1 MALKYP
7 FSPELLDAMP
17 ERLAE
22 LYREL
27 EITLLHSI
35 AERLII
41 SDQLNKVTVQQIQ
54 ALRSHGIPLKE
65 IQKAIRKATG
75 KTREEINKLF
85 ADVVERN
92 QAYYNDL
99 ADLAGI
105 TAPEM
110 ILGAADVDAI
120 IRQTWSACRNITGSM
135 GFLVV
140 QGGRLVHLP
149 PARAY
154 QWALDNA
161 VMQIQSGAISYGQA
175 ISSATRKLA
184 DAGLTAVEYEPKT
197 EGGKPHYD
205 HIDVAA
211 RRAVMSG
218 VNALN
223 QQYAVQSMD
232 FLGTDYVEVTAHSGA
247 RDIPGPKGWEAHTE
261 WQGRCFRWK
270 R

>member
-1 MALKYP
+1 MPVKYP
-7 FSPELLDAMP
+7 FDPDTLDAMP

-27 EITLLHSI
+27 EVTLLMEI
-35 AERLII
+35 ASRLKAA
-41 SDQLNKVTVQQIQ
+41 DQLNEVTVQQIR
-54 ALRSHGIPLKE
+54 ALRSHGIPLKD
-65 IQKAIRKATG
+65 IQEAIRKATG
-75 KTREEINKLF
+75 KSHQEIDQIF
-85 ADVVERN
+85 ADVVNRN
-92 QAYYNDL
+92 QTYYNGM

-105 TAPEM
+105 TAPET
-110 ILGAADVDAI
+110 IVGASDVAAI
-120 IRQTWSACRNITGSM
+120 VRQTWSACRNITGSM

-149 PARAY
+149 PAKAY

-161 VMQIQSGAISYGQA
+161 LMEIQSGAISYGQA
-175 ISSATRKLA
+175 ISKATRKLA
-184 DAGLTAVEYEPKT
+184 DSGLTVVDYKS
-197 EGGKPHYD
+197 GHHD

-211 RRAVMSG
+211 RRAVMTG
-218 VNALN
+218 ITQLN
-223 QQYAVQSMD
+223 NQYAIQSME
-232 FLGTDYVEVTAHSGA
+232 FLGTNYVEVSAHSGA